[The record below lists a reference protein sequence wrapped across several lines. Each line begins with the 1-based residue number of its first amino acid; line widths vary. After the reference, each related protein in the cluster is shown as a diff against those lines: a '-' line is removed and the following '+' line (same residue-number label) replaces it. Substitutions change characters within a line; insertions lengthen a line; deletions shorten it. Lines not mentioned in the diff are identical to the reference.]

1 MHVASKNK
9 LADLHYLCAT
19 SPSKLFFI
27 SESWLTA
34 DVTDCMLD
42 PDNEYTVFRCDRGI
56 KNGGGVCV
64 LISRDIRCYKLE
76 LSQSD
81 LILLQRS
88 ECELICC
95 DVISGSTKYRVVMV
109 YRPPSS
115 SFKNV
120 DILHAANK
128 SLC

>member
-1 MHVASKNK
+1 MFE
-9 LADLHYLCAT
+9 YLCAT
-19 SPSKLFFI
+19 SPFRLFFI

-34 DVTDCMLD
+34 DVTDGMLD
-42 PDNEYTVFRCDRGI
+42 PDNKFTVLRCDRGT

-64 LISRDIRCYKLE
+64 MISRDICCYKLE

-81 LILLQRS
+81 LICYRRS

-109 YRPPSS
+109 YRPLAVPL
-115 SFKNV
+115 KMLIYYTRQTN
-120 DILHAANK
+120 HC
-128 SLC
+128 LCY